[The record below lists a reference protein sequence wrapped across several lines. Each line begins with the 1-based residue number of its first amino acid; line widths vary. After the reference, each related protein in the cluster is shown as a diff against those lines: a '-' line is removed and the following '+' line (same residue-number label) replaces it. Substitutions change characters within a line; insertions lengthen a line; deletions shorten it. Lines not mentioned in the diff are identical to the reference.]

1 MKEYRNFILINND
14 KNMITASF
22 ANCSSEVN
30 YKVYDRA
37 FQEKKGFTNYTDI
50 IKILNKHL
58 AQISKWKE
66 ENKALSVYYILI
78 PPKLCKIIKDKLY
91 KNWLDTGERINK
103 IKISKEELVQ
113 WEIFNTLYRHVF
125 ADICFKPNNIYS
137 SKNNKNYRHIIF
149 TNEVVDK
156 MYNYLNQLE
165 DRDKAKTIS
174 DLLK

>member
-66 ENKALSVYYILI
+66 ENKALSVYYI
-78 PPKLCKIIKDKLY
+78 
-91 KNWLDTGERINK
+91 
-103 IKISKEELVQ
+103 
-113 WEIFNTLYRHVF
+113 
-125 ADICFKPNNIYS
+125 
-137 SKNNKNYRHIIF
+137 
-149 TNEVVDK
+149 
-156 MYNYLNQLE
+156 
-165 DRDKAKTIS
+165 
-174 DLLK
+174 